1 MKLIVSGYAMPK
13 GVKQPA
19 KEEQI
24 LQGAMQEFLRDGYAA
39 TSMARI
45 AVTAGVSKETLYSY
59 FESKEKL
66 FAAIVQYTAEQHL
79 QEVFASEPLPP
90 DPAEQLRLLTAKS
103 VTPENLDP
111 IRMNFYRLIVGES
124 GRFPDLARFYVEQ
137 FEKPGLEVS
146 ANLLQAAPQLRSSDP
161 QAVAW
166 IISGTL
172 SYYYQ
177 MMEMLQGKDILDMTF
192 DRLVEALIELLFG
205 DR

>member
-1 MKLIVSGYAMPK
+1 MSKK
-13 GVKQPA
+13 VKQAA
-19 KEEQI
+19 KAEQI
-24 LQGAMQEFLRDGYAA
+24 LQGAMQEFLRDGYAN

-45 AVTAGVSKETLYSY
+45 AATAGVSKETLYAY

-79 QEVFASEPLPP
+79 QQVFTSEPLPP
-90 DPAEQLRLLTAKS
+90 DPKEQLRMLAAKS
-103 VTPENLDP
+103 ITPENLDP
-111 IRMNFYRLIVGES
+111 MRMNFYRLIVGES
-124 GRFPDLARFYVEQ
+124 GRFPDLAEFYVEH

-146 ANLLQAAPQLRSSDP
+146 ANLLQATPQLRSSDP

>member
-1 MKLIVSGYAMPK
+1 MSKKA
-13 GVKQPA
+13 KQAA
-19 KEEQI
+19 KAEQI
-24 LQGAMQEFLRDGYAA
+24 LQGAMQEFLRDGYAN

-45 AVTAGVSKETLYSY
+45 AATAGVSKETLYAY

-79 QEVFASEPLPP
+79 QQVFTSEPLPP
-90 DPAEQLRLLTAKS
+90 DPKEQLRMLAAKS
-103 VTPENLDP
+103 ITPENLDP
-111 IRMNFYRLIVGES
+111 MRMNFYRLIVGES
-124 GRFPDLARFYVEQ
+124 GRFPDLARFYVEH

-146 ANLLQAAPQLRSSDP
+146 ANLLQATPQLRSSDP

-192 DRLVEALIELLFG
+192 ERLVEALIELLFG

>member
-1 MKLIVSGYAMPK
+1 MSKETRQS
-13 GVKQPA
+13 A
-19 KEEQI
+19 KAEQI
-24 LQGAMQEFLRDGYAA
+24 LQGALQEFLRDGYAA

-45 AVTAGVSKETLYSY
+45 AATAGVSKETLYSY

-79 QEVFASEPLPP
+79 QQVFASESLPS
-90 DPAEQLRLLTAKS
+90 DPIEQLRLLTAKS
-103 VTPENLDP
+103 ITPENLDP
-111 IRMNFYRLIVGES
+111 MRMNFYRLIVGES
-124 GRFPDLARFYVEQ
+124 GRFPDVARFYVEH

-146 ANLLQAAPQLRSSDP
+146 TNILQAAPQLRSSDP
-161 QAVAW
+161 EAVAW

-172 SYYYQ
+172 SHYYQ

>member
-1 MKLIVSGYAMPK
+1 MPK
-13 GVKQPA
+13 EAKQTA
-19 KEEQI
+19 KAEQI

-45 AVTAGVSKETLYSY
+45 AATAGVSKETLYSY

-66 FAAIVQYTAEQHL
+66 FAALVQYTAEQHL
-79 QEVFASEPLPP
+79 QQVFASEPLPS
-90 DPAEQLRLLTAKS
+90 DPIEQLRSLAAKS
-103 VTPENLDP
+103 ITPENLEP
-111 IRMNFYRLIVGES
+111 MRMNFYRLIVGES
-124 GRFPDLARFYVEQ
+124 GRFPDLARFYVEH
-137 FEKPGLEVS
+137 FEKPGLKVS
-146 ANLLQAAPQLRSSDP
+146 ANLLQAVPQLRSSDP

-192 DRLVEALIELLFG
+192 ERLVEALIELLFG

>member
-1 MKLIVSGYAMPK
+1 MSKKA
-13 GVKQPA
+13 KQTA
-19 KEEQI
+19 KAEQI
-24 LQGAMQEFLRDGYAA
+24 LQGAMQEFLHDGYAN

-45 AVTAGVSKETLYSY
+45 AATAGVSKETLYTY

-79 QEVFASEPLPP
+79 HQVFASGSLPS
-90 DPAEQLRLLTAKS
+90 DPVEQLRSLAAKS
-103 VTPENLDP
+103 LTPENLDP
-111 IRMNFYRLIVGES
+111 MRMNFYRLIVGES
-124 GRFPDLARFYVEQ
+124 GRFPDLARFYVEH

-146 ANLLQAAPQLRSSDP
+146 ANLLQATPQLRSSDP

-205 DR
+205 NR

>member
-1 MKLIVSGYAMPK
+1 MPK
-13 GVKQPA
+13 DAKQTA
-19 KEEQI
+19 KAEQI

-45 AVTAGVSKETLYSY
+45 AATAGVSKETLYSY

-66 FAAIVQYTAEQHL
+66 FAAIVQYTADQHL
-79 QEVFASEPLPP
+79 QQVFAAEPLPP
-90 DPAEQLRLLTAKS
+90 DPVEQLRLLTVKS
-103 VTPENLDP
+103 VAPENLDP
-111 IRMNFYRLIVGES
+111 MRMNFYRLIVGES
-124 GRFPDLARFYVEQ
+124 GRFPELAKFYVEQ
-137 FEKPGLEVS
+137 FEQPGLHMS
-146 ANLLQAAPQLRSSDP
+146 ATYLKNAAGLCSSDP
-161 QAVAW
+161 EAVAW

>member
-1 MKLIVSGYAMPK
+1 MSKR
-13 GVKQPA
+13 VKQSA
-19 KEEQI
+19 KAKQI
-24 LQGAMQEFLRDGYAA
+24 LQGAMQEFLRDGYAN

-45 AVTAGVSKETLYSY
+45 AATAGVSKETLYTY

-79 QEVFASEPLPP
+79 QQVFASGSLPS
-90 DPAEQLRLLTAKS
+90 DPAEQLRSLAAKS
-103 VTPENLDP
+103 MTPENLDP
-111 IRMNFYRLIVGES
+111 MRMNFYRLIVGES

-146 ANLLQAAPQLRSSDP
+146 ANLLQTASQLRSSDP

>member
-1 MKLIVSGYAMPK
+1 MSKKA
-13 GVKQPA
+13 KQAA
-19 KEEQI
+19 KAEQI
-24 LQGAMQEFLRDGYAA
+24 LQGAMQEFLRDGYAN

-45 AVTAGVSKETLYSY
+45 AATAGVSKETLYAY

-79 QEVFASEPLPP
+79 QQVFSSEPLPP
-90 DPAEQLRLLTAKS
+90 DPKEQLRILAAKS

-111 IRMNFYRLIVGES
+111 MRMNFYRLIVGES
-124 GRFPDLARFYVEQ
+124 GRFPDLAEFYVEH

-146 ANLLQAAPQLRSSDP
+146 ANLLQATPQLRSSDP

-192 DRLVEALIELLFG
+192 ERLVEALIELLFG

>member
-1 MKLIVSGYAMPK
+1 MSKKA
-13 GVKQPA
+13 KQAA
-19 KEEQI
+19 KAEQI
-24 LQGAMQEFLRDGYAA
+24 LQGAMQEFLRDGYAN

-45 AVTAGVSKETLYSY
+45 AATAGVSKETLYAY

-79 QEVFASEPLPP
+79 QQVFTSEPLPP
-90 DPAEQLRLLTAKS
+90 DPKEQLRMLAAKS
-103 VTPENLDP
+103 ITPENLDP
-111 IRMNFYRLIVGES
+111 MRMNFYRLIVGES
-124 GRFPDLARFYVEQ
+124 GRFPDLAEFYVEH

-146 ANLLQAAPQLRSSDP
+146 ANLLQATPQLRSSDP

-192 DRLVEALIELLFG
+192 ERLVEALIELLFG

>member
-1 MKLIVSGYAMPK
+1 MPK
-13 GVKQPA
+13 EAKQTA
-19 KEEQI
+19 KAEQI

-45 AVTAGVSKETLYSY
+45 AATAGVSKETLYTY

-79 QEVFASEPLPP
+79 QQVFASEPLPP
-90 DPAEQLRLLTAKS
+90 DPVEQLRMLAAKS

-111 IRMNFYRLIVGES
+111 MRMNFYRLIVGES
-124 GRFPDLARFYVEQ
+124 GRFPDLARFYVEH

-146 ANLLQAAPQLRSSDP
+146 ANLLQATPQLRSSDP

-172 SYYYQ
+172 SHYYQ